1 MEIQEL
7 EELTEQEMVE
17 VEGGVRP
24 KLISEKMRSQ
34 IRGLI

>member
-17 VEGGVRP
+17 VEGGTSP
-24 KLISEKMRSQ
+24 AISEKMRHQ
-34 IRGLI
+34 IR